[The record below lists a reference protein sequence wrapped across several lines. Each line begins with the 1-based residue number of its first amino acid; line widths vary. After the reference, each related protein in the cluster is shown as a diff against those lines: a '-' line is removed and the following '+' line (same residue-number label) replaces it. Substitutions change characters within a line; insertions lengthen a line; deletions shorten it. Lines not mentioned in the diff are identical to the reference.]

1 MSPNSASGKMHV
13 NHKLA
18 EQRSPPKSSS
28 LLNTVKSRLVTLLSA
43 FMGVLFTLLVY
54 HCYQRDLKES
64 GSWGCEMSWMSPSYH
79 LLQWHDNPIPRYQV
93 YHYREQGLDIDSTL
107 AGHPVVFIPGNAGSY
122 QQVRSIA
129 SSAARQYQEGSSGEQ
144 GIRRLD
150 FFTIDFNEDFS
161 AFSGRTLSTQAEFIK
176 HSVRRILD
184 EYDHLPAVE
193 QPRQVTLLAHSMGGI
208 AARLAVAERDIGE
221 MVDMIITMST
231 PHITPPLTIE
241 WDMERIYRT
250 ISHPVHPL
258 LISLCGG
265 ISDTQVVS
273 DSCALPSSLV
283 SESDGFATFT
293 TGIPGAWTGVD
304 HQAMVW
310 CHQVRWLIAKALI
323 ETAAA
328 SNRSSKLSIA
338 RRWFSGQSIMKPSQS
353 NTYNVSVTSTNMTI
367 LAKPKRAYQQ
377 TTFTVKHCTD
387 KCREIPFGHGDLP
400 FPKYVD
406 APFPLP
412 GEGVKPE
419 ETLLFVDVDLQTAS
433 GFLFVASESHEVVE
447 AGSREVL
454 EMRTSVWSESR
465 QSEEWANAVV
475 GAGKSAPFRSSLLL
489 HFSNFRSSSL
499 LVHRLKSTVRGK
511 CNGVRPILQHISVPA
526 HHLKGATTESR
537 SYPHLTSNPDIY
549 LHSHIASLP
558 FQSDQRNPHGMT
570 IRIFQQP
577 DCPLEELKMT
587 VDPFGILAKIVTRYR
602 MILLSWP
609 LAWVAAGMLMQTQW
623 LKRDGHLISF
633 DEGIEQVGRRWL
645 AGCCLAL
652 GIGNIV
658 QFWFGTSLRLDTLLV
673 GTTDLAFLPL
683 VIIMALWTYALTCGA
698 WLLLR
703 FTNSILSIAVLKV
716 IGTRS
721 RKPNDT
727 IDSHSH
733 PSRLIILACLV
744 MLLVY
749 LFIPHQLAF
758 IVSVVVLWT
767 SIMRNDWSEP
777 SGNLGE
783 STLFLMLFLIP
794 FKATTL
800 LVWGRSLWMNWK
812 HPLSTDHNILYIGP
826 AVLLVALCVRGNSP
840 QKRDTVI
847 QLCRFS
853 LFCLSAT
860 AFLFGVRW
868 TWILPPMAHAVLL
881 TLAGVMI

>member
-454 EMRTSVWSESR
+454 EMRTSVWSD
-465 QSEEWANAVV
+465 
-475 GAGKSAPFRSSLLL
+475 
-489 HFSNFRSSSL
+489 
-499 LVHRLKSTVRGK
+499 TVRRPSRTHTETAA
-511 CNGVRPILQHISVPA
+511 GVRPILQHISVPA

-609 LAWVAAGMLMQTQW
+609 LAW
-623 LKRDGHLISF
+623 
-633 DEGIEQVGRRWL
+633 GIEQVGRRWL

-683 VIIMALWTYALTCGA
+683 VIIMALWTYALTC
-698 WLLLR
+698 
-703 FTNSILSIAVLKV
+703 
-716 IGTRS
+716 
-721 RKPNDT
+721 
-727 IDSHSH
+727 
-733 PSRLIILACLV
+733 
-744 MLLVY
+744 
-749 LFIPHQLAF
+749 
-758 IVSVVVLWT
+758 
-767 SIMRNDWSEP
+767 
-777 SGNLGE
+777 E